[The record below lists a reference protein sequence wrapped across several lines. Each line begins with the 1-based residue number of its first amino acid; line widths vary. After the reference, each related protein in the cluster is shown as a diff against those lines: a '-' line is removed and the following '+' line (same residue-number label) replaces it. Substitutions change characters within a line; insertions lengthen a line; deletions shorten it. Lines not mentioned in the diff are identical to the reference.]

1 MNKKDLEKIVIVVD
15 MINGF
20 VNEGAMADPYIAHII
35 PEIKRL
41 VEENK
46 DGAIFIR
53 DCHEEDAVEFKSY
66 PVHCLKGTSESE
78 VVDELKVYTNNENT
92 FEKNSTSAMFAPGF
106 VEYIEKINDLEEIVI
121 GGCCTDICVLN
132 LAIPLKNYL
141 NQVDKKIA
149 VIVPKS
155 IVETYHAEGVHDREE
170 YNEMAY
176 KLMSQSGIK
185 VI

>member
-41 VEENK
+41 VEDNK

-92 FEKNSTSAMFAPGF
+92 FEKNSTSAMFAEGF
-106 VEYIEKINDLEEIVI
+106 IDTIKEMENLKEVI
-121 GGCCTDICVLN
+121 ITGCCTDICVLN
-132 LAIPLKNYL
+132 LALPLNNYF
-141 NQVDKKIA
+141 NQENRNIDI
-149 VIVPKS
+149 IVPKNA
-155 IVETYHAEGVHDREE
+155 VETFGSDSHARDE
-170 YNEMAY
+170 YNNIAY
-176 KLMSQSGIK
+176 KLMMQAGIK